1 MAHEWE
7 SQVPRLLLELGYF
20 CLQSELFPQA
30 QVLIEGAQ
38 ALRPQ
43 DPVPLMLMG
52 LLYFTQNQ
60 YAEAE
65 RAYQKALGQDP
76 DHDLTKA
83 FLAETLIAQKRY
95 AEAEK
100 LLSAVVERNR
110 DADAVTFARELLSV
124 LRQGIFQRV
133 L

>member
-1 MAHEWE
+1 MTHEWE
-7 SQVPRLLLELGYF
+7 SQIPRLLLELGYF
-20 CLQSELFPQA
+20 CLQSELFSPA

-43 DPVPLMLMG
+43 DPVPSMLMG
-52 LLYFTQNQ
+52 MVYFAQNQ
-60 YAEAE
+60 YTEAE

-124 LRQGIFQRV
+124 LRQGVFQRA

>member
-7 SQVPRLLLELGYF
+7 AQLPRLLLEMGYF

-43 DPVPLMLMG
+43 DPVPPMLMG
-52 LLYFTQNQ
+52 MWYFAQNQ
-60 YAEAE
+60 FAEAE
-65 RAYQKALGQDP
+65 RTYQKVLQAHP

-110 DADAVTFARELLSV
+110 DADAVTFARELLTL
-124 LRQGIFQRV
+124 LRQGVFQR
-133 L
+133 LP

>member
-1 MAHEWE
+1 MTHEWE

-30 QVLIEGAQ
+30 QVLFEGAQ

-43 DPVPLMLMG
+43 DPVPPMLMG
-52 LLYFTQNQ
+52 LLYFAQNQ

-65 RAYQKALGQDP
+65 RVYQKVLQQHP
-76 DHDLTKA
+76 DHDLTRA

-110 DADAVTFARELLSV
+110 DAGAVTFARELLSV
-124 LRQGIFQRV
+124 LRQGVFQRV